1 MVVLM
6 LMGLMV
12 MGDAESDDVVMLMD
26 GDADDTD
33 GDDADDANGDV
44 VDCIFEFSTSLPV
57 SSDCLVVCGSVFTL
71 LCGSDVS
78 LTLIKCFALC
88 LCSTVCEKT
97 GEFFF
102 FFLNRDLEQSF
113 TREEVFA
120 DPS

>member
-1 MVVLM
+1 
-6 LMGLMV
+6 